1 MDWNIF
7 FFDVVTMPL
16 DFGNMLDDNQNDFC
30 HPNQTD
36 QMLANY
42 DGLGNQHEDPENGLD
57 IDPPTLLP

>member
-1 MDWNIF
+1 
-7 FFDVVTMPL
+7 MPL